1 MKIKPENAS
10 CAIIK
15 DKNNN
20 FILQKRDNKKNIF
33 FPNHWG
39 LFGGAKN
46 RNEKYI
52 NTIRREI
59 YEEINIKITDFKY
72 FMNLKFDMKLLVNK
86 EINRHCYIAEVK
98 NLKRMNIS
106 LNEGRSYKIF
116 TQKELIELL
125 SNKNLIVPYDNLV
138 LWFYLNKKRLVS
150 Y

>member
-138 LWFYLNKKRLVS
+138 LWFYLNKKRLIS